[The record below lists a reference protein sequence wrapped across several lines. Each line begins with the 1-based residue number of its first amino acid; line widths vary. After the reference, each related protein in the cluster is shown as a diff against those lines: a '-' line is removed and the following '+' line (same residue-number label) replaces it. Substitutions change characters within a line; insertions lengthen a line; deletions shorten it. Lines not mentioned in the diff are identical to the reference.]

1 MRGSLLSQGGQLSSL
16 ESASLE
22 SLGMSPLFRPDTS
35 TQPST
40 LGKPSGPWQQISA
53 PSFRPEVHWA
63 ALRGPPSLGLCPLR
77 CGSRSDSWALT
88 LHVPPPSSGLSWGH
102 SVSGRKGCRFAAHKT
117 PPKRA
122 RGPVLPR
129 SQCCGCSRATSS
141 CTRRADPADR
151 PGARDT
157 SRTLTSPGALVRWI
171 AVPPRSASSR
181 QRVRP
186 RRPHWPR
193 APQPAIGP
201 RSLFYIDRS
210 GPIGARRLLIMHAG
224 RQSASAGAGP
234 PRAVAKL
241 GLLNCY
247 YRGGPIGTELRICQ
261 HSRPGPRRSAS
272 SHWPRPGLE
281 PAPGPGAPASIGCV
295 GRRSPYVSI

>member
-1 MRGSLLSQGGQLSSL
+1 
-16 ESASLE
+16 
-22 SLGMSPLFRPDTS
+22 MSPLFRPDTS

-40 LGKPSGPWQQISA
+40 LGGPFLQAWGPLGSSEGPPVSGSLPIEMWLKKIWLLGADLLRPSSK
-53 PSFRPEVHWA
+53 
-63 ALRGPPSLGLCPLR
+63 LRPSLGSLCVRREGVSFCSPRDTPEENTRCRAPAEPELR
-77 CGSRSDSWALT
+77 R
-88 LHVPPPSSGLSWGH
+88 LSQGN
-102 SVSGRKGCRFAAHKT
+102 RFWHT
-117 PPKRA
+117 TRRP
-122 RGPVLPR
+122 RGPAR
-129 SQCCGCSRATSS
+129 R
-141 CTRRADPADR
+141 TRRSPH
-151 PGARDT
+151 PKGPCGAGR
-157 SRTLTSPGALVRWI
+157 RR

-181 QRVRP
+181 QRVWP

-193 APQPAIGP
+193 APQPVIGP

-210 GPIGARRLLIMHAG
+210 GPIGAWRLLNMHAS

-272 SHWPRPGLE
+272 SHWPRPGPA
-281 PAPGPGAPASIGCV
+281 PAPGAGAPVPIGCV
-295 GRRSPYVSI
+295 GRRSPLCVNLRA